1 MLTRLFGFNPETQTI
16 GREIS
21 AGFTIFLTMSY
32 ILFVNPMILSDTGM
46 DFGAVITA
54 TAISAAFGT
63 FLFAFWAKVPL
74 AMAPGMGLNAFFA
87 YSLVIG
93 EGITW
98 QTALGVVFLSGV
110 LFLLLTWL
118 GLRKKIVDAI
128 PLSLRMAIPV
138 GIGLFIT
145 FIGFQNMNLIVH
157 DDATLIA
164 IGEWST
170 PLMFGLLGVVLI
182 VILEAKKI
190 RGAILIGILATTL
203 AAIFTGQVAPP
214 ETIFSTPPSLSPVAF
229 QLDILAALQWGL
241 MGAVFT
247 FMFVDLFDSVGTMV
261 ACSYE
266 AGMVD
271 DDGNIQKLD
280 VMLNADA
287 ASTIFGAL
295 AGTSTTTAYVES
307 ASGIGQGGRSG
318 LVAFTTA
325 LLFLAAL
332 FFTPIIYAVP
342 VYATAPAL
350 VAVGIF
356 MFRNIVKIPMQKWPD
371 TVAAFLTIVL
381 MPLTYSISLGLTFG
395 LLSWTLLM
403 TATGEFRSIH
413 PAMWAAA
420 GMSAINLWIT
430 LI

>member
-1 MLTRLFGFNPETQTI
+1 
-16 GREIS
+16 
-21 AGFTIFLTMSY
+21 
-32 ILFVNPMILSDTGM
+32 
-46 DFGAVITA
+46 
-54 TAISAAFGT
+54 
-63 FLFAFWAKVPL
+63 
-74 AMAPGMGLNAFFA
+74 
-87 YSLVIG
+87 
-93 EGITW
+93 
-98 QTALGVVFLSGV
+98 
-110 LFLLLTWL
+110 
-118 GLRKKIVDAI
+118 
-128 PLSLRMAIPV
+128 
-138 GIGLFIT
+138 
-145 FIGFQNMNLIVH
+145 
-157 DDATLIA
+157 
-164 IGEWST
+164 
-170 PLMFGLLGVVLI
+170 
-182 VILEAKKI
+182 
-190 RGAILIGILATTL
+190 
-203 AAIFTGQVAPP
+203 
-214 ETIFSTPPSLSPVAF
+214 
-229 QLDILAALQWGL
+229 

-430 LI
+430 LV